1 MRLFGRGGAARLRPV
16 GLAPVPDRPWREV
29 ELLVVD
35 LETTGLDPRRDEILS
50 FGAVTVAQG
59 RIPVGAAVYG
69 LARPQRPVPPSSTV
83 VHALR
88 DADLAGAPP
97 LSAAMERL
105 AGLLEGRLLVAHSAW
120 VELGFLAPALA
131 GIGRRLAGPHVDT
144 AALARACDLAGPRGE
159 PDLEGLAGRLGL
171 PVHGTH
177 HALGDAF
184 TTAAVLLALAT
195 RLERS
200 GRGAARDLWAIT
212 HRDSAG

>member
-1 MRLFGRGGAARLRPV
+1 V
-16 GLAPVPDRPWREV
+16 PWREA

-50 FGAVTVAQG
+50 FGAVVVSGG
-59 RIPVGAAVYG
+59 RLLAGSAAYG
-69 LARPQRPVPPSSTV
+69 LARPTRPVPPSSTV

-88 DADLAGAPP
+88 DVDLAGAPP
-97 LSAAMERL
+97 LTAAMQRL
-105 AGLLEGRLLVAHSAW
+105 AELLEGRLLVAHSAW

-131 GIGRRLAGPHVDT
+131 GIGCRLAGPHVDT

-177 HALGDAF
+177 HALGDAL
-184 TTAAVLLALAT
+184 TTGTVLLALAT

-200 GRGAARDLWAIT
+200 GRGTARDLWAIT
-212 HRDSAG
+212 RRDSAAG